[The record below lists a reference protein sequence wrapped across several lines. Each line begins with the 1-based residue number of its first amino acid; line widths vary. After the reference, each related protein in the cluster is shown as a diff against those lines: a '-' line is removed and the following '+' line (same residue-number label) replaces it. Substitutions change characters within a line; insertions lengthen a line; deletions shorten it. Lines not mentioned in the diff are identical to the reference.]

1 MEHQQRFPTN
11 IFIGDDFINTL
22 EGPDYTDGLIQNM
35 KKHIEKLWI
44 KRDKTQFNFQT
55 NSFLY
60 NEKAFRPLADL
71 ILRKNLENMK
81 TLKYNVELDDLVM
94 SGMWANI
101 IASGE
106 SHRAHTHSNNLWSGV
121 YYLHSDQN
129 AGITFQDPRPAA
141 DVLVPRKLENTTE
154 NSNLLLYASKMNR
167 AIMFPSWL
175 LHWVNINTSKTNRI
189 SISWNIHTKGQM
201 GEHHDLQSAIY

>member
-1 MEHQQRFPTN
+1 MEHQRAFPTN
-11 IFIGDDFINTL
+11 IFIGDDFINSL
-22 EGPDYTDGLIQNM
+22 EGPEYTDGLIQGM
-35 KKHIEKLWI
+35 KKYIEKEWA
-44 KRDKTQFNFQT
+44 KRDKNKPNFQT
-55 NSFLY
+55 HPFLY
-60 NEKAFRPLADL
+60 NEKEFIPLADL
-71 ILRKNLENMK
+71 ILKNNLKDMK
-81 TLKYNVELDDLVM
+81 TLKYNVELENLFM

-101 IASGE
+101 IGPGE
-106 SHRAHTHSNNLWSGV
+106 MHRAHTHSNNLWSGV

-175 LHWVNINTSKTNRI
+175 MHWVNTNTSKTNRI
-189 SISWNIHTKGQM
+189 SISWNIHIKGQM

>member
-1 MEHQQRFPTN
+1 MEHQKIFPTN
-11 IFIGDDFINTL
+11 IFIDDNFINTL
-22 EGPDYTDGLIQNM
+22 EGPKYTDGLIQNM

-101 IASGE
+101 ISPGE

-175 LHWVNINTSKTNRI
+175 MHWVNINTSKTNRI